1 MGEPL
6 GCAVDANGDLSVTKF
21 DLGEVTVFRHGKTT
35 GGAVYSNGACPL
47 MWTAG
52 YDIKSNLIAQYDHD
66 TFCALLAGRKTMTT
80 LSSSGI
86 TIYFPGGTTW
96 DGKYVALTDQ
106 GADDKDE
113 VGIVQASLSGTT
125 LTEQGESI
133 LTDTCDSSDLDM
145 VDPFILGKKNTPV
158 NDRQGSLVVGSN
170 YDCTAV
176 VELWHY
182 PQGGNPFK
190 TYSNDPG
197 LVLAVSIGT

>member
-1 MGEPL
+1 
-6 GCAVDANGDLSVTKF
+6 
-21 DLGEVTVFRHGKTT
+21 
-35 GGAVYSNGACPL
+35 

-113 VGIVQASLSGTT
+113 VGIVQESLSGTT
-125 LTEQGESI
+125 LTEQGESFSPI
-133 LTDTCDSSDLDM
+133 RAIPAISTWWIPSSSERR
-145 VDPFILGKKNTPV
+145 IRRSTTGKEASSSGAIMIARP
-158 NDRQGSLVVGSN
+158 
-170 YDCTAV
+170 
-176 VELWHY
+176 
-182 PQGGNPFK
+182 
-190 TYSNDPG
+190 
-197 LVLAVSIGT
+197 